1 VKKKTSISN
10 SNNMMWGSTNCNDK
24 ALLEY
29 LNSSNLAILNQG
41 NDSTY
46 CSAGR
51 LEVFEI
57 TLWSFGLLES
67 FKGWEVS
74 SEPSLLD
81 HRHILFTLEG
91 SVPVYLIRNPRGTN
105 WDSFQEGLKGRLER
119 RQELT

>member
-1 VKKKTSISN
+1 
-10 SNNMMWGSTNCNDK
+10 
-24 ALLEY
+24 LLEY
-29 LNSSNLAILNQG
+29 PNSSNLEILNQG
-41 NDSTY
+41 NGSTY

-81 HRHILFTLEG
+81 YTHILFTLEG
-91 SVPVYLIRNPRGTN
+91 SVIVRLIRNPRGTN

-119 RQELT
+119 GQKLT

>member
-1 VKKKTSISN
+1 
-10 SNNMMWGSTNCNDK
+10 M
-24 ALLEY
+24 EY